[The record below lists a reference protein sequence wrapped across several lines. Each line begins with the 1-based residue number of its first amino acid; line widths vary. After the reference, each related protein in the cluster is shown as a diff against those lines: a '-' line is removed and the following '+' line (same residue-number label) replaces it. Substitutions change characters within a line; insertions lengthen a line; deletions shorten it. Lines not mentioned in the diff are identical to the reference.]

1 MRHVLRWLGIVVLVA
16 TPVGAQVQ
24 RLQPMFPRGGVPPG
38 WVGTWDYGT
47 LPPTMVLPNGQV
59 WIQQR
64 YPVPRYQAD
73 PGAEGYRDG
82 SRGMEE
88 LLRSMGRDDADDE

>member
-1 MRHVLRWLGIVVLVA
+1 MVLVA
-16 TPVGAQVQ
+16 TPVWGQVQ

-59 WIQQR
+59 VIRQPG
-64 YPVPRYQAD
+64 YVVPQYRAD